1 MQYFRFEDPWFLL
14 LLFVLPLLFAINRKE
29 RRTVL
34 QYSSIQKL
42 QSLQSPGIELPTII
56 PIALR
61 FLAIILLI
69 LSLAQPQEGRKSTEI
84 LSTGVDIILAIDTS
98 GSMQALDFQKDN
110 QRVTRLEV
118 VKDVVDEF
126 VQNRQYDR
134 IGMVAFGREA
144 FTQCPLTLDHG
155 ILLSFLD
162 KMTIGMAG
170 DSTAIGSAI
179 GISIK
184 RIKELKSKSKVII
197 LLTDG
202 RNNAGEITPI
212 KAAEIAN
219 SYGIKIYT
227 IGVGTRGKAPFLVD
241 TIYGERLVYQEVD
254 IDEDTLKKIADLTG
268 AKYFRATDLK
278 SLKEIYKQIDS
289 LEKSE
294 VKVIDHTQF
303 NELFSYFLLPA
314 LLLILLEVILSNTL
328 FRRIP

>member
-1 MQYFRFEDPWFLL
+1 MQYFRFEDPWLL
-14 LLFVLPLLFAINRKE
+14 LLLLIIPFLLAVNRKE
-29 RRTVL
+29 RRAVL
-34 QYSSIQKL
+34 QFSSIQKL
-42 QSLQSPGIELPTII
+42 QTLQTPGIELPTVI
-56 PIALR
+56 PVALR
-61 FLAIILLI
+61 FLAIFLLV
-69 LSLAQPQEGRKSTEI
+69 LGLARPQEGRKSTEI

-118 VKDVVDEF
+118 VKDVVNEF
-126 VQNRQYDR
+126 VQNREYDR
-134 IGMVAFGREA
+134 IGMVAFGQEA

-162 KMTIGMAG
+162 KMKIGMAG

-179 GISIK
+179 GISVK

-202 RNNAGEITPI
+202 RNNAGELSPI

-219 SYGIKIYT
+219 DFGIKIYT

-254 IDEDTLKKIADLTG
+254 IDEDTLKKISDFTG

-278 SLKEIYKQIDS
+278 SLKDIYQQIDS

-303 NELFSYFLLPA
+303 KELFPYFLVPTLF
-314 LLLILLEVILSNTL
+314 LILLEIILSNTL